1 MHALEKTLARAS
13 GKTQVSAGEIVLAD
27 VDLAEV
33 NDLYL
38 QVVKSFHELG
48 GEKVRHPEKTSFVF
62 DHYSPAPTIK
72 AADNHKKMREFCA
85 GQGIP
90 HLFDIGEGVC
100 HQVLTESGMVGPGTI
115 VVETDSHTTTM
126 GALGAFGTGVG
137 ATDMA
142 TILITGK
149 LWFKVPRVMN
159 IVFEGT
165 PPKGVMAKDMILHAI
180 GSLKQDAAIYKAVE
194 FSGGTVREMAQ
205 EERFV
210 LCNMAVE
217 MGAKAAYIAPDGT
230 TLDYLSRYGWK
241 GGEIPATDPGY
252 EYDSVVRYDVSSLSP
267 RVALPGSVDA
277 VSSIPGERIP
287 VDQVFLGTCTGGR
300 LNDIRV
306 AAEIL
311 EGKRVAPGT
320 RFVVIPASRRIFQD
334 ALLGGYIETLVNA
347 GAVLSTPGCGPCLGA
362 HEGILAPGETCVTT
376 SSRNFPGR
384 MGSTEADIYI
394 ASPATAAAT
403 ALMGRLCGAD
413 SL

>member
-1 MHALEKTLARAS
+1 MRRDNGMHALEKTLARAS

-38 QVVKSFHELG
+38 QVIKSFHELG
-48 GEKVRHPEKTSFVF
+48 GEKVRHPGKTSFVF

-180 GSLKQDAAIYKAVE
+180 GDLRQDAAIYKAVE

-217 MGAKAAYIAPDGT
+217 MGAKAAYIAPDGI

-241 GGEIPATDPGY
+241 G
-252 EYDSVVRYDVSSLSP
+252 
-267 RVALPGSVDA
+267 
-277 VSSIPGERIP
+277 
-287 VDQVFLGTCTGGR
+287 
-300 LNDIRV
+300 
-306 AAEIL
+306 
-311 EGKRVAPGT
+311 
-320 RFVVIPASRRIFQD
+320 
-334 ALLGGYIETLVNA
+334 
-347 GAVLSTPGCGPCLGA
+347 
-362 HEGILAPGETCVTT
+362 
-376 SSRNFPGR
+376 
-384 MGSTEADIYI
+384 
-394 ASPATAAAT
+394 
-403 ALMGRLCGAD
+403 
-413 SL
+413 